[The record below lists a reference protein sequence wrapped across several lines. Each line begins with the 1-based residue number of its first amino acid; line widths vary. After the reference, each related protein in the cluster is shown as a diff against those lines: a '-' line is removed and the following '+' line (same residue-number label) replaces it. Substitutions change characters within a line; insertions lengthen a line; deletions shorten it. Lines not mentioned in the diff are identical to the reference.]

1 MNLIDRYLV
10 RSYLASYLILLAV
23 GIGLYVLSDLLVNA
37 DEYMEDHALPPGVVL
52 GLMADFYLH
61 NLPLYFSQLA
71 GPVMAIAAAFTL
83 GGMLRNNEMTA
94 LAASGQP
101 LQRLAA
107 PLLVCSLLVVGLWL
121 ANREL
126 LMPALATKIAR
137 SHDDLL
143 GRSTGGV
150 YCARDERNAILTAL
164 RLHPRA
170 GRIEKVYV
178 IEPGPEGLP
187 GCLIEADAGVYEAAR
202 GVWRLERGRRLV
214 LGEAGRAG
222 ELGEPIRYEPVSE
235 YPFLLSPEELV
246 LRQSAEWADLM
257 SLSQMNALLRA
268 GNLANQAT
276 IDMARHVRLT
286 TPLAQIVLL
295 LLTIPFFLSRE
306 PTSVLSAG
314 GAALVLGGLFFLST
328 FLAQGAV
335 RDESWA
341 AVAAWTPIL
350 IFGPIG
356 VLNLANAR
364 T

>member
-1 MNLIDRYLV
+1 MVLIDRYLV
-10 RSYLASYLILLAV
+10 RSYLSNYLILLAV
-23 GIGLYVLSDLLVNA
+23 GIGLYVVSDLLVNA
-37 DEYMEDHALPPGVVL
+37 DEYMEDHAVPPGEVL
-52 GLMADFYLH
+52 RLMADFYVH

-83 GGMLRNNEMTA
+83 GSMLRNNEMTA
-94 LAASGQP
+94 LAASGMP

-107 PLLVCSLLVVGLWL
+107 PLLACSLLLVGLWL

-126 LMPALATKIAR
+126 LIPAFAAKIAR
-137 SHDDLL
+137 SHDDVL

-150 YCARDERNAILTAL
+150 YCARDQRNAVLTAL

-170 GRIEKVYV
+170 GRLEKVYV
-178 IEPGPEGLP
+178 IEPNPDGLP
-187 GCLIEADAGVYEAAR
+187 GSLIEADAAEYDASR

-214 LGEAGRAG
+214 VGEPMRAG
-222 ELGEPIRYEPVSE
+222 ELGDPIRYEPVSE
-235 YPFLLSPEELV
+235 YAFQLSPEELV

-268 GNLANQAT
+268 GNLANQST

-286 TPLAQIVLL
+286 TPLVQIVLVL
-295 LLTIPFFLSRE
+295 LVVPFFLSRE

-328 FLAQGAV
+328 FLAHGAV
-335 RDESWA
+335 RDEGWA
-341 AVAAWTPIL
+341 AVAAWMPIL
-350 IFGPIG
+350 IFAPVG